1 MRGLAGAVE
10 DAAEQHSEDTRGLHV
25 EVVGLDQSQMSIV
38 ITWPANHQSQRTWG
52 WSGVSTSSSSRA
64 ARKLLS
70 IDTAASSP
78 SSEPDTWNWFTTS
91 WQLES

>member
-38 ITWPANHQSQRTWG
+38 IT
-52 WSGVSTSSSSRA
+52 
-64 ARKLLS
+64 
-70 IDTAASSP
+70 
-78 SSEPDTWNWFTTS
+78 
-91 WQLES
+91 